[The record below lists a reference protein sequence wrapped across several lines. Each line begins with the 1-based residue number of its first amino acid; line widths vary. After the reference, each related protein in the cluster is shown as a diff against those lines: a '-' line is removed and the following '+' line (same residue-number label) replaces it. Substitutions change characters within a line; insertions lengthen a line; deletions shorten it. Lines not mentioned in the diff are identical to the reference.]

1 MSIIINLLLFILIL
15 GCIVFIHEAG
25 HFTFAKLTGVYVYEF
40 ALGMGPKLF
49 SYKPK
54 KSETIYSIRAV
65 PLGGFCSL
73 AGEDFENDEKSVPKD
88 RLLQSK
94 KAWQRFLIMFMGP
107 GFNFISA
114 FILLFFIG
122 LIWGSPTYEAKIS
135 NVTKSY
141 PAYVAGLEKGD
152 IVTEFNGHKI
162 KTMDDLSLY
171 LTLAPHDKDSK
182 IKVKKEGRGEE
193 EYSIRPKKEVKTVNG
208 KKQTNYLYGIEL
220 KTEKEYG
227 IVNAFKYM
235 VVKTGSLFKQMGI
248 TVMYLF
254 TGGVRLNQLSGPVG
268 IYTIVG
274 EQAKSGLSSIIYLIA
289 YLSINVGFLN
299 LLPIPAFDG
308 GHILF
313 IIIEKIKGS
322 PVSPELENKIHT
334 VGLYLLLALML
345 FITVNDVLR
354 LFK

>member
-1 MSIIINLLLFILIL
+1 MSIIINLLLFIVIL
-15 GCIVFIHEAG
+15 GCIVFIHEFG

-54 KSETIYSIRAV
+54 NSETVYSIRAV

-73 AGEDFENDEKSVPKD
+73 AGEDIENDEKEVPKD

-114 FILLFFIG
+114 FILLFMIG
-122 LIWGSPTYEAKIS
+122 LIWGSPISTPKIS
-135 NVTKSY
+135 DVTKNY
-141 PAYVAGLEKGD
+141 PAYEVGLEKGD
-152 IVTEFNGHKI
+152 IVTELNGHKI

-171 LTLAPHDKDSK
+171 LTLAPHNKDSK
-182 IKVKKEGRGEE
+182 IKVEKESGEVK
-193 EYSIRPKKEVKTVNG
+193 EYSLLPKKEVTKVKG
-208 KKQTNYLYGIEL
+208 KEQTTYRYGIEL

-227 IVNAFKYM
+227 FISACKYM

-254 TGGVRLNQLSGPVG
+254 TGGVKLNQLSGPVG
-268 IYTIVG
+268 IYSIVG

-322 PVSPELENKIHT
+322 PVSPELENKIHAI
-334 VGLYLLLALML
+334 GLYLLLALML